1 MSKQK
6 LKKLSQTIKERK
18 QHIIMRSIFRVIHK
32 LMEIEGYY
40 DITLLEVKTRFYE
53 IDSLKSLFN
62 EEINRMFNEGIIS
75 QLNYANYMTL
85 VQIYY
90 KYKWYK

>member
-1 MSKQK
+1 
-6 LKKLSQTIKERK
+6 
-18 QHIIMRSIFRVIHK
+18 
-32 LMEIEGYY
+32 MEIEGYY

>member
-1 MSKQK
+1 
-6 LKKLSQTIKERK
+6 
-18 QHIIMRSIFRVIHK
+18 MRSIFRVIHK

>member
-1 MSKQK
+1 
-6 LKKLSQTIKERK
+6 
-18 QHIIMRSIFRVIHK
+18 
-32 LMEIEGYY
+32 MEIEGYY

-53 IDSLKSLFN
+53 IDSLKCLFN